1 MNLANRFIRCATWE
15 GLAIG
20 PQYPVLIKINSED
33 FLDGGM
39 TREEA
44 VQVSGM
50 LEKASVDAI
59 ELSGG
64 TVASPQRLLPPRPGK
79 LETPEQEVYYREAAR
94 RYKQEVKIPLMLV
107 GGGYPLL
114 WRGRGVGPGRD
125 GRLHFHGSAADLRTR
140 ARQALAGG

>member
-1 MNLANRFIRCATWE
+1 MSLANRFIRCATWE

-59 ELSGG
+59 KLSGG

-79 LETPEQEVYYREAAR
+79 LETPEQEVYYREAER
-94 RYKQEVKIPLMLV
+94 LYKQKVTIPLMLV
-107 GGGYPLL
+107 GGIRSY
-114 WRGRGVGPGRD
+114 GVAEELVRD
-125 GRLHFHGSAADLRTR
+125 GRLHFHESAADLRTR